1 MGTGILAMTGNFS
14 DGGRMVMAGE
24 YQDPYTKKV
33 MKLKGITTILSD
45 TEQLYEMDFVNEDGS
60 EWKTMEI
67 KYTKR
72 MANVKAIPEGYQTVT
87 PHLVVNGAAAAI
99 EFYKKAFGAVEIGRS
114 VGSRQQGGREGL
126 VSARRRLLGR
136 PLRDRPGSVRSPL
149 EPGHAQGR
157 CDIGRDRGAREE
169 ALRRLEPQTQFIR
182 AWRARSAVSAGS

>member
-1 MGTGILAMTGNFS
+1 MTGNFS

-45 TEQLYEMDFVNEDGS
+45 TEQLYEMYFVNEDGS

-99 EFYKKAFGAVEIGRS
+99 EFYKKAFGAVETGAAS
-114 VGSRQQGGREGL
+114 
-126 VSARRRLLGR
+126 
-136 PLRDRPGSVRSPL
+136 DRANRAGAKVLYPL
-149 EPGHAQGR
+149 EDAFWGDRYGIVQDPFGHRWSLATHKE
-157 CDIGRDRGAREE
+157 DVTSAEIAE
-169 ALRRLEPQTQFIR
+169 R
-182 AWRARSAVSAGS
+182 AKKLFGG